1 MPRKFDAK
9 TRGFAFLEFVSRRD
23 AENAFEALMHTHLL
37 GRHLVLEWSEQGV
50 ETQVDELREKIK
62 NGYVEKGKEV
72 AGRKRKIE
80 IINQANDGTDD
91 D

>member
-1 MPRKFDAK
+1 MPRKFDSK

-23 AENAFEALMHTHLL
+23 AENAFQALKHTHLL

-62 NGYVEKGKEV
+62 RGYVETGKQI
-72 AGRKRKIE
+72 AGRKRKLE
-80 IINQANDGTDD
+80 LNNEALDD
-91 D
+91 DYDG